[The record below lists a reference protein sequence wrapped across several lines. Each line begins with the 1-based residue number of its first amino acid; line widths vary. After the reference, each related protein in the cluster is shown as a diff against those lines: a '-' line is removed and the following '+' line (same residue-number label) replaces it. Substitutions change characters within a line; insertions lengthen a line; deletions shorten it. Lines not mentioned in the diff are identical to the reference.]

1 MFNNVL
7 QLNKKKM
14 KLPLKISQNIFAIS
28 IVILTL
34 ALLVIFK
41 VQQSSEIKV
50 KSGDVINQFYA
61 ETIKPIFTS
70 DSFDKKEVI
79 NFALKGDL
87 VLDEKAKKVLQL
99 RSDFNGKEVIGIKKE
114 KSLPTNKNYDKVV
127 NGLELSV
134 KRKIELDSI
143 LENYSQI
150 LSQSIYRDENNSFAI
165 DPNIGLVRLSLN
177 KDLSNFVSKGK
188 NNVNKNLNILNSLLK
203 IKQKKRSND
212 YLVFTPDTVFYSEYG
227 KVEKI
232 NKNITKSKKIIELK
246 KLNAENEK
254 ISNFGNSNANIY
266 IDSNIVN
273 ITLDNLF
280 DVNNFKELKYF
291 TKTIDSTN
299 KNVKLSFEFSD
310 DTTDNIFLKFGY
322 LDSANNKI
330 NYEMNSDDIGNAVS
344 NSIKIFSGKNLN
356 EWIEYGIKMDSIS
369 RKIEHK
375 NKALNET
382 KKDGF

>member
-1 MFNNVL
+1 MN
-7 QLNKKKM
+7 
-14 KLPLKISQNIFAIS
+14 LPLKLRQNIFAVS

-34 ALLVIFK
+34 ILLVIFK
-41 VQQSSEIKV
+41 VQQSDEINLKN
-50 KSGDVINQFYA
+50 GDVIDQFYS

-70 DSFDKKEVI
+70 ESFDKKEVI

-99 RSDFNGKEVIGIKKE
+99 RSDFNGKEVIGIKNE
-114 KSLPTNKNYDKVV
+114 KLLSVNNNYDKVV
-127 NGLELSV
+127 NGLELSK

-150 LSQSIYRDENNSFAI
+150 LSQSIYKDENNSFAI

-177 KDLSNFVSKGK
+177 KDLSNFVSKSK
-188 NNVNKNLNILNSLLK
+188 NHENMNLTVLNELLK
-203 IKQKKRSND
+203 GKQKNQSND
-212 YLVFTPDTVFYSEYG
+212 YLVFTPDTVFYSEYE

-232 NKNITKSKKIIELK
+232 NENITKNKKIIELK
-246 KLNAENEK
+246 KLNLENEK
-254 ISNFGNSNANIY
+254 ASNLSKSNPNIY

-273 ITLDNLF
+273 ITLDNLLNM
-280 DVNNFKELKYF
+280 DSFKELNF
-291 TKTIDSTN
+291 FNKTIDSTN
-299 KNVKLSFEFSD
+299 KNIKLSFEFSD
-310 DTTDNIFLKFGY
+310 DTTNNIFLKFSY

-369 RKIEHK
+369 RKIEQT
-375 NKALNET
+375 KASNEI
-382 KKDGF
+382 KKDGFWNL